1 MLDAVTTNEP
11 AEHRDRSPSAPGTV
25 DLLPND
31 LVSVL
36 RIFSMKSYSLQIP

>member
-11 AEHRDRSPSAPGTV
+11 TEQRERLPSAPGTV
-25 DLLPND
+25 LFND

-36 RIFSMKSYSLQIP
+36 RIFFNEKL